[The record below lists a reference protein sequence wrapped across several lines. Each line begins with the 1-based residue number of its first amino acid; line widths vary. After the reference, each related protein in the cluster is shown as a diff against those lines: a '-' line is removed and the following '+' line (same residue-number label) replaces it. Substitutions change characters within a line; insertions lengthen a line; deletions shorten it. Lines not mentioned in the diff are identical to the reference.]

1 VQVFLRLFFLLLSLV
16 FLECS
21 QLRLIM
27 VVCISF
33 VYNLIS
39 MRLFPYSSQLLFSLL
54 LLLFASCLVFFIS
67 QSLLPFFV
75 RYEFSL
81 FPISIIILLFGYQP
95 EKLSSTLCFLVYLI
109 LGSLPLFY
117 WVVTEDGVITSY
129 FSRLSRYTSFSVS
142 LSFMFKTPLYTLH
155 SWLPKAHV
163 EAPLAGSIFLAGV
176 LLKMGGY
183 GILILSP
190 YLLGICNLFIF
201 LSLFGSVICS
211 LLCFRCSDFKTWV
224 AYSSVVHIGFVTLGA
239 LIGTEVGSWSALS
252 ILLSHSFVSPLL
264 FLFASVTYEST
275 FSRSFLIAF
284 NTSLF
289 PFPHLCLSLLV
300 GLNFGLPPSLGFWS
314 ELTLF
319 WAIGSRWGLALLV
332 LGLSAFTGF
341 LFCVTYYIKIVSS
354 FLRSSASHLFPCFL
368 FLPSFSF
375 CFLSVFASSFMRL

>member
-1 VQVFLRLFFLLLSLV
+1 
-16 FLECS
+16 
-21 QLRLIM
+21 
-27 VVCISF
+27 
-33 VYNLIS
+33 
-39 MRLFPYSSQLLFSLL
+39 MRLSSHNSPLLTSFL
-54 LLLFASCLVFFIS
+54 LLLFASCLVFFMS

-117 WVVTEDGVITSY
+117 WVVIEEGVITTN
-129 FSRLSRYTSFSVS
+129 FCRLSPSTSFLVS

-163 EAPLAGSIFLAGV
+163 EAPLTGSIFLSGI

-190 YLLGICNLFIF
+190 YLYNITNIYIF
-201 LSLFGSVICS
+201 LSLSGSVICS

-252 ILLSHSFVSPLL
+252 MLLSHSFISPLL
-264 FLFASVTYEST
+264 FLFASLKYEST
-275 FSRSFLIAF
+275 YSRSFLTGF

-319 WAIGSRWGLALLV
+319 WAIGTSWGLALLV
-332 LGLSAFTGF
+332 LSLSAFTGF
-341 LFCVTYYIKIVSS
+341 LFCVIYYINIVSGFS
-354 FLRSSASHLFPCFL
+354 RSTVSHLFPSFL

-375 CFLSVFASSFMRL
+375 CFLSVVAWSFLSL